1 MMGEEG
7 RGGNQ
12 EYQEKPSDSQFE
24 NQYQISLEIKIGHFT
39 MIEPL
44 PSKIAWSK
52 WNSQALTIWVTDL
65 RWSLIV
71 VTRPQVSCKYI
82 LMVLF

>member
-1 MMGEEG
+1 LKVQQTGVLPKSLGMMGEEG

-44 PSKIAWSK
+44 PSKIAWTK
-52 WNSQALTIWVTDL
+52 
-65 RWSLIV
+65 
-71 VTRPQVSCKYI
+71 
-82 LMVLF
+82 